1 MVCLRE
7 TEHVLEAL
15 SVIYRNDAI
24 TRERNLSPEE
34 RLLFHQAES
43 GATMEELHV
52 WLVRQVDE
60 RRVEPNS
67 ALGGAISYL
76 LKRWEK
82 LTLFLRVP
90 GAPLDNNVC
99 QRALKKAQA
108 D

>member
-1 MVCLRE
+1 
-7 TEHVLEAL
+7 
-15 SVIYRNDAI
+15 
-24 TRERNLSPEE
+24 
-34 RLLFHQAES
+34 
-43 GATMEELHV
+43 
-52 WLVRQVDE
+52 VRQFDQ

-67 ALGGAISYL
+67 ALGGAISHL